1 MNYHTK
7 PNKKLTYTSTAGYT
21 LLETIIIVTIVGI
34 LSAIIAPSWLNFIER
49 QRLNTAQDQVYRA
62 MQEAKSN
69 ATKDKITWQVSF
81 REENNIVQW
90 TIHPATSEEFMPNNM
105 KWNSLDPNI
114 QVYKVKNNKN
124 KCETT
129 LYEKPEAC
137 PTQGPW
143 RIQFNYH
150 GNTNGQLGKITLISK
165 NGGNTKRCVYI
176 STLIGA
182 MRKGEEHSRANNNDK
197 YCY

>member
-1 MNYHTK
+1 MNYHSK
-7 PNKKLTYTSTAGYT
+7 PNNKIPYPSTAGYT
-21 LLETIIIVTIVGI
+21 LIETIIIVAIVGT
-34 LSAIIAPSWLNFIER
+34 LSAIIAPSWLNFIAR

-90 TIHPATSEEFMPNNM
+90 TIHPASSEEFVPSGLH
-105 KWNSLDPNI
+105 WHELGENI
-114 QVYKVKNNKN
+114 SVDKEKNNKGEY
-124 KCETT
+124 ETT
-129 LYEKPEAC
+129 LDSPGIK
-137 PTQGPW
+137 TITGPW
-143 RIQFNYH
+143 RVQFNYH
-150 GNTNGQLGKITLISK
+150 GNTNGQLGQITLISE
-165 NGGNTKRCVYI
+165 NGGKTKRCVCV

-182 MRKGEEHSRANNNDK
+182 MRKGQEHSKVNENKK